1 VSELFIIGWFLIV
14 VGMLFIN
21 GIIFMIMVDDGFTKV
36 IQDYKNTN
44 LRDLALLELLFLT
57 ITIPAQLLAILCL
70 LAASYK
76 PFKKK

>member
-1 VSELFIIGWFLIV
+1 MSELFIITYLIIV
-14 VGMLFIN
+14 VGTIFIN
-21 GIIFMIMVDDGFTKV
+21 GIVFAAMIDDGFTKV
-36 IQDYKNTN
+36 IRGYKNSN
-44 LRDLALLELLFLT
+44 FRDLTLLELFCLT